1 MGSEDCIHWDESSV
15 TSIGANFHPDTHSS
29 IVWDPRQQLYVWFT
43 RPTDRYGDGDN
54 LVRGAT
60 RRVARMSNRRLWV
73 QWPLDT
79 QTILIPDADDATESS
94 DLVFEGSNFFYG
106 MPTSY
111 HAGIYFA
118 WPYRRRVGPLSES
131 TVGYALERMDLDS
144 LRALSIGVARRLKRN
159 GVLHWETAGG
169 QLAMAIDGI
178 ELFQSESRCCADCLQ
193 RHKQRE
199 GQPVVEFYH
208 RVVVASLVGFGFR
221 FVVDL
226 EGVQPGEN
234 EVGAGERLL
243 RGMVGELGRH
253 FFQIVTVDALYAVP
267 SFVQLVRE
275 LGLELVAPLKANQP
289 DLLEQA
295 QRRLQGPPD
304 TVREGPGSKPQ
315 PIWEE
320 DRIWWDS
327 GRRSVRVLWVVT
339 EREVTERLGG
349 HQQSRTIRREAFY
362 LSTCP
367 RPRTHA
373 HSIVRLAAARWEL
386 ETSTFAHLSSEYGLK
401 HAQVHSGKPRAFV
414 AQLRIRLLA
423 AALYR
428 SLSVAKSGV
437 IVA

>member
-1 MGSEDCIHWDESSV
+1 MSS
-15 TSIGANFHPDTHSS
+15 
-29 IVWDPRQQLYVWFT
+29 L
-43 RPTDRYGDGDN
+43 
-54 LVRGAT
+54 
-60 RRVARMSNRRLWV
+60 RRLDAYLEKVFDWSRQLERLEDGRQAPRV
-73 QWPLDT
+73 PLA
-79 QTILIPDADDATESS
+79 Q
-94 DLVFEGSNFFYG
+94 VFEGVFWGTVLQQQSLHSIEAECREG
-106 MPTSY
+106 LL
-111 HAGIYFA
+111 
-118 WPYRRRVGPLSES
+118 RRRVGPLSES
-131 TVGYALERMDLDS
+131 TVGYALERMDLES

-159 GVLHWETAGG
+159 AVLHWETAGG

-199 GQPVVEFYH
+199 GQPVVEFH
-208 RVVVASLVGFGFR
+208 HWVVVASLVGFGFR

-226 EGVQPGEN
+226 EGLQPGEN

-243 RGMVGELGRH
+243 RRMVGELGWR
-253 FFQIVTVDALYAVP
+253 FFQIVTVDALYTVP
-267 SFVQLVRE
+267 SFVQAVRE

-304 TVREGPGSKPQ
+304 TVLEGPGSKRQ
-315 PIWEE
+315 QIWEE
-320 DRIWWDS
+320 PRLWWDS
-327 GRRSVRVLWVVT
+327 GRRSVRVLRVVS
-339 EREVTERLGG
+339 EREVSERIAG
-349 HQQSRTIRREAFY
+349 HKQSRTIRSEAFY

-414 AQLRIRLLA
+414 AQLMIRLLA
-423 AALYR
+423 AALFMIFVCR
-428 SLSVAKSGV
+428 QVWSHCRRHKPSLKL
-437 IVA
+437 IVQRCYWNLAQSPEAWAPG